1 MARQRV
7 LFLRYGDYS
16 AAILTA
22 MAEWI
27 RFPISFIYILSKAE
41 KNGKKKKI
49 INYLLYKSENN
60 YYLYLYIDL
69 IEFWRSKWA

>member
-1 MARQRV
+1 MSNE
-7 LFLRYGDYS
+7 Y
-16 AAILTA
+16 
-22 MAEWI
+22 AE
-27 RFPISFIYILSKAE
+27 RTTQKSE

-60 YYLYLYIDL
+60 YYLYLNIDL